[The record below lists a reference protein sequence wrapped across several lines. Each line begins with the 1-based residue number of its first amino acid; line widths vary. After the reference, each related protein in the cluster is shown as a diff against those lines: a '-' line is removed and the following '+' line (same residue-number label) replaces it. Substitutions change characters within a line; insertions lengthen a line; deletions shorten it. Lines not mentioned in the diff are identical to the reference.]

1 MFSRLLCWALPL
13 LVFAALSSC
22 SHSLR
27 PRSLPPLTAAPS
39 SPTTATRAMSET
51 AGKPIKCKAAV
62 AWAANEPLK
71 VEEIEVA
78 PPQKGEVRVKVIAN
92 ALCHTDVYTLSGQD
106 AEGMFP
112 SILGHEAGCIVE
124 SVGEGV
130 TTVKPGDKVIPCY
143 TPECKESDCI
153 FCQSTKTNLCPA
165 IRATQGKGVMPD
177 GTTRFSIDGK
187 PIYHFMGCSTM
198 SEYTVISEI
207 SAAKVSDDADLEKVC
222 LFGCGVATGLGAVMN
237 TCDVEEGSTVAV
249 FGLGAVGLAAVQAAK
264 VRKASRIFA
273 IDTNAAKFDL
283 AKRLGA
289 TDCLNPKD
297 SETPIQQILVKE
309 TKWGVDYTFE
319 ATGNTGVMRAA
330 LEAAHRGWGESCIVG
345 VAAAGHEI
353 STRPFQLVTG
363 RVWKGT
369 AFGGWKSRSQV
380 PGLVED
386 YMAGKLPIDHYIT
399 HNFEGVEKTNDAV
412 DALHQ
417 GECLRAV
424 VKY

>member
-1 MFSRLLCWALPL
+1 
-13 LVFAALSSC
+13 
-22 SHSLR
+22 
-27 PRSLPPLTAAPS
+27 
-39 SPTTATRAMSET
+39 MSET
-51 AGKPIKCKAAV
+51 MGKSIKCKAAV

-130 TTVKPGDKVIPCY
+130 TSVKPGDKVIPCY
-143 TPECKESDCI
+143 TPECKQAECI
-153 FCQSTKTNLCPA
+153 FCQSTKTNLCPT

-198 SEYTVISEI
+198 AEYTVISEI
-207 SAAKVSDDADLEKVC
+207 SAAKISDDADLEKVC
-222 LFGCGVATGLGAVMN
+222 LFGCGVATGFGAVMN

-249 FGLGAVGLAAVQAAK
+249 FGLGAVGLAALQAAK
-264 VRKASRIFA
+264 ARKASRIFA
-273 IDTNAAKFDL
+273 IDTNPSKFEL
-283 AKRLGA
+283 AKQLGA

-330 LEAAHRGWGESCIVG
+330 LEAAHRGWGESCIIG

-363 RVWKGT
+363 RIWKGT

-380 PGLVED
+380 PGLVDD
-386 YMAGKLPIDHYIT
+386 YISGKLPIDHYIT
-399 HNFEGVEKTNDAV
+399 HTFEGVDKTNDAI
-412 DALHQ
+412 DALHH
-417 GECLRAV
+417 GGCLRAV
-424 VKY
+424 VTYSH